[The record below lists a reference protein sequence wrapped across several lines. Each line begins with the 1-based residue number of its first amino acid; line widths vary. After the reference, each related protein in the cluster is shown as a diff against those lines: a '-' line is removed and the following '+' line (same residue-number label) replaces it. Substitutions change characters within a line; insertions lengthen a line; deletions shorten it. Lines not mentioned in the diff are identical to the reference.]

1 MQSRKPNSEVT
12 YATILGIAFA
22 ILLLL
27 MAFPGTGWLARY
39 QLKLLTNRPTGL
51 IQILKDIGVKDLQGV
66 DLDTKPE
73 KEILDRAAIDN
84 SYEEQLSQALASP
97 SDAQVGL
104 TLALANRSTG
114 SERAEALAHVLR
126 LETRGT
132 IHLRR
137 DDEVSAYWGEPA
149 SPYKTTAKEIPAEDL
164 ALFDQTAKEGE
175 RLDPDNAYFSMMRA
189 IGQIAAH
196 RDAEGLDEI
205 RLAGSKPRYE
215 DYAMNESKYRLT
227 HVERRSGRQLSFET
241 AMIMGSVLYP
251 HYSQLRA
258 MARFA
263 SYKADQEE
271 RSDRHVDG
279 YPLRRA
285 MMRCGSLMRAQSRS
299 YIGSLVGIAIVPIA
313 MRTKESV
320 NGGME
325 ATEWK
330 ALTQEQQAKRRE
342 ELDIAYLKRN
352 GHANEIPWLTYELD
366 AGSQARDIGK
376 QGIMLGPLGN
386 NFLAELLVTGGSAI
400 VLLANGIELILLC
413 ALMWLLKGNRSA
425 EKIGVFVLS
434 LLFLFVCIRM
444 QWAPALAGIHQV
456 IVNLSGDDAANNVSG
471 TQQFL
476 SNLLISSPVVAR
488 GAAIVACLLGPV
500 FTLCFL
506 GLMRIARG
514 KQEESVLASG
524 LRKGGAVLSLVF
536 VGLYVVAFT
545 GALRLENRQRAAQ
558 QKMIEGEG
566 SYYAEVVGKPWPK

>member
-1 MQSRKPNSEVT
+1 MYPL
-12 YATILGIAFA
+12 ILGSAIAVLILLA
-22 ILLLL
+22 IL
-27 MAFPGTGWLARY
+27 PGTGWLYRY
-39 QLKLLTNRPTGL
+39 QIKLLTNRSTDL
-51 IQILKDIGVKDLQGV
+51 IQILKDTGVRDLPGV
-66 DLDTKPE
+66 DLDIKPE

-84 SYEEQLSQALASP
+84 SYEEELSQALASP
-97 SDAQVGL
+97 PGAQIGL
-104 TLALANRSTG
+104 TLALANRSSG

-126 LETRGT
+126 LETLST

-137 DDEVSAYWGEPA
+137 DDEVSAYWGEPT

-175 RLDPDNAYFSMMRA
+175 RLEPDNAYFSMMRA
-189 IGQIAAH
+189 MGQIAAN

-205 RLAGSKPRYE
+205 QLAGSKPRYE

-227 HVERRSGRQLSFET
+227 HLERRSGRQTSVES

-251 HYSQLRA
+251 HYAQLRA

-271 RSDRHVDG
+271 KSGRHVDG
-279 YPLRRA
+279 YPLRKA

-299 YIGSLVGIAIVPIA
+299 YIGSLVGIAIVPIS
-313 MRTKESV
+313 MRTTESV

-325 ATEWK
+325 AAAWK

-342 ELDIAYLKRN
+342 ELDIAYLNRT
-352 GHANEIPWLTYELD
+352 GHANEIPWLTYELA
-366 AGSQARDIGK
+366 AGSQAREIGK

-386 NFLAELLVTGGSAI
+386 NFLAALLVTGGSAI
-400 VLLANGIELILLC
+400 VLLANAVELILLS

-425 EKIGVFVLS
+425 EKIGIFVLS

-456 IVNLSGDDAANNVSG
+456 IVNLSGDDATNNVSG
-471 TQQFL
+471 TQQLL

-488 GAAIVACLLGPV
+488 GAAIVACLLGPM

-524 LRKGGAVLSLVF
+524 LRKGGAVLSLLF
-536 VGLYVVAFT
+536 VGLFVVAFT
-545 GALRLENRQRAAQ
+545 GALRLENQQRSAQ
-558 QKMIEGEG
+558 QRMIEGEG
-566 SYYAEVVGKPWPK
+566 LYYAEVVGKPWPK